1 MVEWVD
7 ANNLPCGYVCLAF
20 FGGYNICSSFNSATS
35 VHNQHTISQAPEML
49 SPTVIQSQSRIGITR
64 HKIASVKIKVLQTG
78 VSCIRWS
85 EKAFGGTVGGS
96 GPGETDT
103 GKQRLALSCQE
114 PGIEGGN
121 QKARILDW
129 C

>member
-1 MVEWVD
+1 
-7 ANNLPCGYVCLAF
+7 
-20 FGGYNICSSFNSATS
+20 
-35 VHNQHTISQAPEML
+35 ML
-49 SPTVIQSQSRIGITR
+49 SPTVIQSQSRIGIAR

-85 EKAFGGTVGGS
+85 EKAFGGTAGGS

-103 GKQRLALSCQE
+103 GNQQRLPLSCQE
-114 PGIEGGN
+114 PGVKEGT
-121 QKARILDW
+121 QKANILDW